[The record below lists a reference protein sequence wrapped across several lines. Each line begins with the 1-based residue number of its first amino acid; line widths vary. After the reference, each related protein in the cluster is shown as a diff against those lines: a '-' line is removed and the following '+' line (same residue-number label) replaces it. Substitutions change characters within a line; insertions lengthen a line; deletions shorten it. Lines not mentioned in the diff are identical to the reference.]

1 VRDRSEVVIVGGG
14 PVGVGLAID
23 LAQRGVS
30 CTLIERRRD
39 MHRIPKGQ
47 NLTQRTL
54 EHFYF
59 WGCVDEVRAQRLLPP
74 EVPAAGIVA
83 YRDLMSNYWH
93 SFEGREI
100 VGEYYFQKN
109 DRMPQYCFET
119 VLRRR
124 MASLPKAEA
133 WFGWAATGVKDEGD
147 AVRVTIR
154 SETGDETE
162 IAADYVVGCDGAHSI
177 VREQANIR
185 RDGTDFDQIMVL
197 AVFRSREFSDT
208 LKTRFPMRSTYR
220 VMDPALNGY
229 WQFFGRIDPNEG
241 FFFHAPVPAD
251 TTRDNY
257 DFAGLLHKVAGFPF
271 ACEFE
276 QVGFWDL
283 RVSVAQQYRAGR
295 IFIAGDAA
303 HSHPPYGG
311 FGVNNGLEDAANLAW
326 KLAARLKGWG
336 SEALLDSYDLER
348 RPVFDEIG
356 EKLIAA
362 RVKWEGEV
370 INRHDPARDPQAFAR
385 DWAELKTGSGPIVA
399 NYEPHYEGSP
409 IVFGPPGGKSGAR
422 GEYMF
427 KARPGHHLAPRRLS
441 SGRNMFD
448 ELGGGFV
455 LFAFDAAPA
464 AVKAFEAAAAVLAV
478 PLKIVRD
485 DSRSGREDLATR
497 LLLVRPDQY
506 VAWSGDEGPA
516 DATAVLRRATGRG

>member
-1 VRDRSEVVIVGGG
+1 
-14 PVGVGLAID
+14 
-23 LAQRGVS
+23 
-30 CTLIERRRD
+30 
-39 MHRIPKGQ
+39 
-47 NLTQRTL
+47 
-54 EHFYF
+54 
-59 WGCVDEVRAQRLLPP
+59 
-74 EVPAAGIVA
+74 
-83 YRDLMSNYWH
+83 
-93 SFEGREI
+93 
-100 VGEYYFQKN
+100 
-109 DRMPQYCFET
+109 
-119 VLRRR
+119 
-124 MASLPKAEA
+124 
-133 WFGWAATGVKDEGD
+133 
-147 AVRVTIR
+147 
-154 SETGDETE
+154 
-162 IAADYVVGCDGAHSI
+162 
-177 VREQANIR
+177 
-185 RDGTDFDQIMVL
+185 
-197 AVFRSREFSDT
+197 
-208 LKTRFPMRSTYR
+208 MRSTYR
-220 VMDPALNGY
+220 VMDPALKGY

-241 FFFHAPVPAD
+241 FFFHAPVPAN

-271 ACEFE
+271 ACQFE
-276 QVGFWDL
+276 HVGFWDL
-283 RVSVAQQYRAGR
+283 RVSVAQRYRAGR

-356 EKLIAA
+356 ERLIAA

-409 IVFGPPGGKSGAR
+409 IVFGPAGGKSGAL

-427 KARPGHHLAPRRLS
+427 KARAGHHLAPRRLS
-441 SGRNMFD
+441 CGRNMFE

-464 AVKAFEAAAAVLAV
+464 AATVFEAAAAGLDV

-485 DSRSGREDLATR
+485 DLRGGRGDLAAR

-506 VAWSGDEGPA
+506 VAWAGDEAPA
-516 DATAVLRRATGRG
+516 DATAVLGKAVGRA